1 MAISDRRV
9 FALLTL
15 VLPSI
20 DVRTHHFHIDHI
32 FPKSRFTKA
41 QLRNAGVADEHQDA
55 YSDCANRISNL
66 QLLEGIPNVE
76 KRAKMPTE
84 WMDEHFTDEQARQHY
99 SELYFLGEVPKK
111 ITKFMD
117 FYEARRE
124 RLQGK
129 IGQLVNS
136 V

>member
-1 MAISDRRV
+1 M
-9 FALLTL
+9 
-15 VLPSI
+15 
-20 DVRTHHFHIDHI
+20 
-32 FPKSRFTKA
+32 
-41 QLRNAGVADEHQDA
+41 ADEHQDA